1 MATLTSVRW
10 YPIVLICTSLIISD
24 DTHLFMYL
32 LAIHM
37 PSLEKCLFRSSAYIL
52 IGLFAF
58 FGVWSF
64 LCVAGFSL
72 LVLGWE
78 YLHLICQKHWPI
90 IFFFGGIFVYFWYL
104 GNSSFIKCLWECS
117 LLFTLLEEFEK
128 DSCKFFFVCFIEF
141 SYEAI
146 WSWLLFVESF
156 LLQIVFHFR
165 DWSVKITYIFLIQ
178 FWYAICF

>member
-10 YPIVLICTSLIISD
+10 YLIVLICISLIISD

-37 PSLEKCLFRSSAYIL
+37 SSLEKCLFRSSAYIL

-72 LVLGWE
+72 LVFSWE

-141 SYEAI
+141 SCEAI

-156 LLQIVFHFR
+156 LLQIVFHFQ

>member
-1 MATLTSVRW
+1 MTAALTSVRW
-10 YPIVLICTSLIISD
+10 YLRVLICISLIISD

-37 PSLEKCLFRSSAYIL
+37 SSLEKCLFRSSAYIL

-72 LVLGWE
+72 LVFYWE
-78 YLHLICQKHWPI
+78 YLHLICQNQWPI
-90 IFFFGGIFVYFWYL
+90 IFFFGGILVCFWYL
-104 GNSSFIKCLWECS
+104 GDGSFIKCLWECF

-128 DSCKFFFVCFIEF
+128 DLHKLFFVCCIEF
-141 SYEAI
+141 SCEAI

-156 LLQIVFHFR
+156 SLQTVFHFR
-165 DWSVKITYIFLIQ
+165 DWSVQIIYIFLIQ
-178 FWYAICF
+178 FG